1 MVDSRASLHRREART
16 RFSESAVGNRVSRPG
31 QMKDMIIQRVMILP
45 DLVLT
50 SAPRL

>member
-16 RFSESAVGNRVSRPG
+16 RILESTVGKRVSRPG
-31 QMKDMIIQRVMILP
+31 QMKDMSIHMVMILP

-50 SAPRL
+50 GATRL